1 MAALALAPSVSHAL
15 AAGSA
20 PEPGSEICSTLGLDA
35 PSPAGGDESGAVLH
49 LEHCPLCTQ
58 TAHAPGL
65 PPAQAGV
72 PAAAPGG
79 QALPRAFLHAP
90 HPLFAWTRAQPRAP
104 PRSI

>member
-20 PEPGSEICSTLGLDA
+20 PGPGTEICSTLGLDA
-35 PSPAGGDESGAVLH
+35 ASPAGGEESGTALH
-49 LEHCPLCTQ
+49 LEHCPLCMHA
-58 TAHAPGL
+58 AHAPGL

-72 PAAAPGG
+72 PVAAPGG
-79 QALPRAFLHAP
+79 QALPKAFLHAS